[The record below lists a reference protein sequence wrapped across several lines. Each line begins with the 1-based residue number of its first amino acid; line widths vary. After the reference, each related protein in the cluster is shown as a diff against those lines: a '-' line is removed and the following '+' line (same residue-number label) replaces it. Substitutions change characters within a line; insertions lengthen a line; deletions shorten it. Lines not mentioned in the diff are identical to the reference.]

1 MFQRLFKTP
10 VGGCRYRTRPRSFN
24 DKEAT
29 SVASLDPFSCWR
41 GWNSLRGRVERL
53 LGRYLGS
60 LEVRDKT
67 RALTTSSSLFSLDE
81 TAKDKKRVL
90 TVVVAMSRPQ
100 QQQSSMRKVCR
111 KCPFVVVREQ
121 LHSQSLYFL
130 SQFSS
135 IGDFKSQ
142 TLLNT
147 KRKGASLCKPCK
159 ITIFLGN
166 F

>member
-81 TAKDKKRVL
+81 TAKDKKE
-90 TVVVAMSRPQ
+90 
-100 QQQSSMRKVCR
+100 
-111 KCPFVVVREQ
+111 F
-121 LHSQSLYFL
+121 
-130 SQFSS
+130 
-135 IGDFKSQ
+135 
-142 TLLNT
+142 
-147 KRKGASLCKPCK
+147 
-159 ITIFLGN
+159 
-166 F
+166 